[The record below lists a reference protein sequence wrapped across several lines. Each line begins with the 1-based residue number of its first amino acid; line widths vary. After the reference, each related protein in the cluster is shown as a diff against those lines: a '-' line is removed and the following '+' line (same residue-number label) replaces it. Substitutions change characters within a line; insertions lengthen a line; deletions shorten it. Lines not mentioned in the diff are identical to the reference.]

1 MAAAAGSRARM
12 ERATLASFGIH
23 VLVALS
29 IPALAWTVSTA
40 PPVETVS
47 FTHILHVEI
56 TPKQVP
62 QHPRRAVAPH
72 REAKLAVNFASRER
86 LVATRPYRHAPPA
99 PMIASSQPAAPT
111 IGMLQRAGAGDS
123 ESNGAPNAT
132 PSPRVRTVASLGAQK
147 SGGYLPFGA
156 EQPEPVLDP
165 GVRNQL
171 DALGAHVTLVVTVG
185 EDGRTE
191 DIVFNPPIDPNVESR
206 IRSLLADA
214 SWDPAVCGGGVSC
227 EAQATIKL

>member
-1 MAAAAGSRARM
+1 M
-12 ERATLASFGIH
+12 ERATLASVGIH

-47 FTHILHVEI
+47 FTHILHIEI
-56 TPKQVP
+56 TPTQVP
-62 QHPRRAVAPH
+62 LHPRRARRA
-72 REAKLAVNFASRER
+72 ASRSEAGSQLR
-86 LVATRPYRHAPPA
+86 HHDHLVATSPFATRHRRRRSRPARPPPPLSAWCSAPATGDAESQCSAERDAVA
-99 PMIASSQPAAPT
+99 PRREPSRASALTSPAAT
-111 IGMLQRAGAGDS
+111 CR
-123 ESNGAPNAT
+123 
-132 PSPRVRTVASLGAQK
+132 
-147 SGGYLPFGA
+147 FGA
-156 EQPEPVLDP
+156 EQPDPVLDP

-171 DALGAHVTLVVTVG
+171 DALGAHVTLAVTVG

-191 DIVFNPPIDPNVESR
+191 NIVFNPPIDPNVESR